1 MKKWGLDDIGFGR
14 EKTTYC
20 YFATATSLP
29 FETAVK
35 VGKLTAKSAI
45 LITVADDFFDEEGSL
60 DDLKDLTQAVLR
72 YILQKFRY
80 YYYFFLLRKK
90 FGYTCIIT

>member
-1 MKKWGLDDIGFGR
+1 MIWDRWVKKWGLDDIGFGR

-45 LITVADDFFDEEGSL
+45 LITVADDLFDEEGSL
-60 DDLKDLTQAVLR
+60 DDLKDLTKAVLR

-80 YYYFFLLRKK
+80 YY
-90 FGYTCIIT
+90 